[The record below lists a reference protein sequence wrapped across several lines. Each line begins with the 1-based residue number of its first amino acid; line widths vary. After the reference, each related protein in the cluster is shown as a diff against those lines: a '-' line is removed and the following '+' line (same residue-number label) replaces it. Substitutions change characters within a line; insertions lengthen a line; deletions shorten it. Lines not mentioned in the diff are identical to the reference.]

1 MTSAYILIAAVLLL
15 GGILAAL
22 GDRLGSKVGKARLRL
37 FNLRPRQTAV
47 VVTVATGTAIAATTL
62 GLLFATSKSL
72 RQGIFVLDD
81 ILRDLR
87 MAQAELASIREEK
100 TNVEKAL
107 KSDQIKRAAV
117 QNRLRR
123 SDESFKEAQ
132 KQVKDISQQA
142 ATLRNEIKKLATER
156 QKLVRQSQ
164 QLTEEIAD
172 FRTRLEQSDRELAQK
187 DQDIAQK
194 NQDLIGLRQERQRI
208 LDDNNAIQ
216 EELNS
221 SQQKIDSSQ
230 QDIARLLQERQR
242 ILDDK
247 NTIQQE
253 LVSSQQRLN
262 SSQQEIA
269 QRDKIIAE
277 LDQAIASRDDT
288 LRERKIR
295 LEELRAQIEISE
307 ENYLALRQGN
317 VAIARGQTLAFG
329 VVRIVDPQSAS
340 EAVEQLLRQANRN
353 AIQITNPGNNG
364 LGSERVVQIPQ
375 IQVDNI
381 IETIQDGQDYVIRLV
396 SAENYIQGEQQVQV
410 FADIAIN
417 EEIFVSEEVVAKV
430 PINPRTMSEQEI
442 EKRLDLLLTQS
453 QTRARGAGLLGKIQV
468 EDGNIITL
476 INFVEQLKE
485 EDQPIEEIVAVASGL
500 TYSSGPL
507 ILRLVALQDGKII
520 FASSDA

>member
-47 VVTVATGTAIAATTL
+47 VVTVMTGTAISATTL

-72 RQGIFVLDD
+72 RQGIFILDD

-87 MAQAELASIREEK
+87 MAQAELADIREEK
-100 TNVEKAL
+100 TKVEKAL
-107 KSDQIKRAAV
+107 KSDKIKRAAI
-117 QNRLRR
+117 QNRLRETDK
-123 SDESFKEAQ
+123 SYKEAQ
-132 KQVKDISQQA
+132 AQVKAVSGQA
-142 ATLRNEIKKLATER
+142 TTLRNEVKKLLGDR
-156 QKLVRQSQ
+156 QKLVEQRQ
-164 QLTEEIAD
+164 QLTQQIAGLKTQLD
-172 FRTRLEQSDRELAQK
+172 QRDSQLAQTNQQLALKSKELEKKNRDIAKLLQVRQEVAQLRQVRQTLLNERNVLILQLSSLEQQLAQK
-187 DQDIAQK
+187 DQQLAQK
-194 NQDLIGLRQERQRI
+194 NQQL
-208 LDDNNAIQ
+208 A
-216 EELNS
+216 
-221 SQQKIDSSQ
+221 QK
-230 QDIARLLQERQR
+230 
-242 ILDDK
+242 DK
-247 NTIQQE
+247 TIEQ
-253 LVSSQQRLN
+253 
-262 SSQQEIA
+262 
-269 QRDKIIAE
+269 

-295 LEELRAQIEISE
+295 LEELRAQIETFE

-353 AIQITNPGNNG
+353 AIQVTNPDNNG
-364 LGSERVVQIPQ
+364 LSNERVVQITQ
-375 IQVDNI
+375 LQVDNI
-381 IETIQDGQDYVIRLV
+381 IETIQDGQDYFIRLV
-396 SAENYIQGEQQVQV
+396 AAENYIQGEQQVQV
-410 FADIAIN
+410 FADITVN
-417 EEIFVSEEVVAKV
+417 KEILAPNEVVAKV
-430 PINPRTMSEQEI
+430 PINARTMSEQEI

-485 EDQPIEEIVAVASGL
+485 EEQPFEEIAAIASQL

-507 ILRLVALQDGKII
+507 ILRLVALQDGKIV
-520 FASSDA
+520 FGS